1 MASDSQAAPAS
12 RPASQPA
19 SQPAAQAAP
28 EPLAAAAQ
36 VAELLDSIRDFPRGF
51 ETVLG
56 ERGIT
61 LSGGQKQRATLA
73 RALLRDPRILL
84 LDDCL
89 SSVDTETEE
98 KILGR
103 LRAVMRARTCLV
115 VAHRL
120 STVREADRIVV
131 LQEGRIVE
139 VGAHAELVALGG
151 YYARLVQQQ
160 LLREALERDL
170 PSEGRR

>member
-1 MASDSQAAPAS
+1 
-12 RPASQPA
+12 
-19 SQPAAQAAP
+19 
-28 EPLAAAAQ
+28 
-36 VAELLDSIRDFPRGF
+36 
-51 ETVLG
+51 
-56 ERGIT
+56 
-61 LSGGQKQRATLA
+61 
-73 RALLRDPRILL
+73 LRDPRILL

-103 LRAVMRARTCLV
+103 LRTVMRARTCLV

-120 STVREADRIVV
+120 STVREADRIAV